1 MEWPPLEY
9 ITRTVFWTDTYYES
23 YWRKLA
29 KPAMVPTVDSHGGF
43 YTVTNASASEEPQDA
58 STQTQADVVGVIHY
72 LPLKKGSPVPT
83 PLKQLP
89 VAMGVVELGGDDPED
104 AVHTYL
110 ALLLQQ
116 GKPVVIYGSKTGT
129 TIVVNELKTLSGL
142 DDLVTTDVE
151 LCRPVPRVN
160 VKFGFD
166 LNQMTF
172 LTKGNLPFI
181 VCPPP
186 PIR

>member
-1 MEWPPLEY
+1 
-9 ITRTVFWTDTYYES
+9 
-23 YWRKLA
+23 
-29 KPAMVPTVDSHGGF
+29 
-43 YTVTNASASEEPQDA
+43 
-58 STQTQADVVGVIHY
+58 
-72 LPLKKGSPVPT
+72 
-83 PLKQLP
+83 
-89 VAMGVVELGGDDPED
+89 
-104 AVHTYL
+104 VHTYL

-116 GKPVVIYGSKTGT
+116 GKPVIIYGSKTAT